1 MTRLRTLLSR
11 LRALVHSRRMDRD
24 LDDEIASHLAE
35 ATDEYLRQGLSL
47 EDARDAAQRG
57 FGGVTQTKEVYR
69 EVRSFI
75 WVDDLT
81 RDLRHAFR
89 TLRRA
94 PAFTAAA
101 LLTLA
106 LGIGANAAI
115 FSIVNAVLLRPLDY
129 PRPDQLMYVTTQY
142 PLIGEGPFQL
152 SAPEYLELREVNRSF
167 AAIGAFSIGFS
178 VGAGEVNLTT
188 ADGARRVRNVNVDE
202 HLFTALGLQAAQ
214 GRLFARGETDRANP
228 QAPPPPVAIL
238 SHELWQSA
246 FGGQPIVG
254 KMVEVNSR
262 PREVIGIMPPGADVL
277 DIRPEIWQPLGL
289 TPSNR
294 ANRRGHNLRVIGRLK
309 DGVTLEAAQTELQ
322 TLNDHWGER
331 VGVTDHMFVPTPSDP
346 AARTSNPDTGH
357 VLQMRPLHDQ
367 IVGGASRAIWMLQAT
382 AGLVLVIACAN
393 LANLLLARAAI
404 RRREFAVRTAL
415 GASRRRLLRQFM
427 TEGALL
433 SIAGGA
439 LALWLARVGL
449 RTLTQAYPV
458 ALPRSTEVSLDLPVL
473 LCTSGIA
480 TATTMFFGLVHLR
493 HIGVKGLAATL
504 TEAGTKGGSSGTRRH
519 VRRGLV
525 VAEVALAVILVTC
538 AGLLIRTVHNL
549 ANVDAGFNR
558 SRLVTFSITLPDAT
572 YAGGMIRVQT
582 IQRLLDALRAV
593 PGVEAATAMAGLP
606 PDRPAVSNNTRVENP
621 TVPSV
626 GPFHIVDYYQYVMPD
641 YFETMGIPIVRG
653 RGFQRTDATSSGLV
667 AIVNEKFAETFWK
680 GRDPIGQ
687 RVKPNPDQ
695 TPWFT
700 VVGVAKDVKQGGV
713 DRDTG
718 TELYMASEQIAR
730 PATGLGI
737 APTNH
742 LVLRTSLAPAALS
755 QTIERVVHDMDR
767 AVPVARLRDME
778 AVFAES
784 IQRPRFL
791 AQLLGFFAGL
801 ALLLAVV
808 GTYGVIASI
817 VAERRREI
825 AIRMALGADRFSV
838 LADVMKDGLVLA
850 GIGVVVGLAGAFG
863 LNRLIAALLFGVRPT
878 DVPTVVAVVATMII
892 VAAAACLLPAWR
904 ASRLD
909 PNAVLRA

>member
-1 MTRLRTLLSR
+1 
-11 LRALVHSRRMDRD
+11 MDRD

-35 ATDEYLRQGLSL
+35 ATDEYLRQGLSP

-69 EVRSFI
+69 EVRSFM

-89 TLRRA
+89 TFRRA

-106 LGIGANAAI
+106 LGIGANAAM

-129 PRPDQLMYVTTQY
+129 PGPDQLTYVTTQY

-167 AAIGAFSIGFS
+167 AAIGAFSP
-178 VGAGEVNLTT
+178 GAGEVNLTA
-188 ADGARRVRNVNVDE
+188 ADGARRVRSANVDE
-202 HLFTALGLQAAQ
+202 HLLNALGLQAAQ
-214 GRLFARGETDRANP
+214 GRLFARGETDRTNL
-228 QAPPPPVAIL
+228 QAPLPPVAIL
-238 SHELWQSA
+238 SHELWQTA

-254 KMVEVNSR
+254 KLVEVNSR

-277 DIRPEIWQPLGL
+277 DVRPEIWLPLGL

-294 ANRRGHNLRVIGRLK
+294 GNRRGHYLRVIGRLK
-309 DGVTLEAAQTELQ
+309 DGVTPEAAQTELK
-322 TLNDHWGER
+322 TLNEHWGER
-331 VGVTDHMFVPTPSDP
+331 VGVTDHMFAPMPSDA
-346 AARTSNPDTGH
+346 AARPSNPDAGH

-367 IVGGASRAIWMLQAT
+367 IVGDASRAIWMLQAT

-415 GASRRRLLRQFM
+415 GASGRRLLRQFM

-439 LALWLARVGL
+439 LALWLARLGL
-449 RTLTQAYPV
+449 RTLTQAYPA

-473 LCTSGIA
+473 LFACGIA
-480 TATTMFFGLVHLR
+480 TATTLVFGLAHLR
-493 HIGVKGLAATL
+493 HIGVDALATTL
-504 TEAGTKGGSSGTRRH
+504 TEAGTKGGSTGTRRH

-525 VAEVALAVILVTC
+525 VAEVALAVILVTG

-558 SRLVTFSITLPDAT
+558 SRLVTFSISLPETT
-572 YAGGMIRVQT
+572 YPGAMIRVQAV
-582 IQRLLDALRAV
+582 QRLLDALRAV
-593 PGVEAATAMAGLP
+593 PGVEAVTAMAGLP
-606 PDRPAVSNNTRVENP
+606 PDRPAITNNTRIENS
-621 TVPSV
+621 TRPSV
-626 GPFHIVDYYQYVMPD
+626 GPFHTVDYYQWVMPD

-653 RGFQRTDATSSGLV
+653 RGFQRTDATSSGFV
-667 AIVNEKFAETFWK
+667 AVVNEKFAETFWK

-687 RVKPNPDQ
+687 RVKPCCNDQ
-695 TPWFT
+695 PPWFT

-713 DRDTG
+713 HRDTG
-718 TELYMASEQIAR
+718 TELYMATDQIAR
-730 PATGLGI
+730 PTPGLGI
-737 APTNH
+737 APINH
-742 LVLRTSLAPAALS
+742 LVLRSSLAPAALS
-755 QTIERVVHDMDR
+755 QTIERVVREMDR
-767 AVPVARLRDME
+767 AVPVVRLRDME
-778 AVFAES
+778 EVFTES

-791 AQLLGFFAGL
+791 AQLLGLFAGL

-817 VAERRREI
+817 VAERRHEI
-825 AIRMALGADRFSV
+825 AIRMALGAERFSV
-838 LADVMKDGLVLA
+838 LADVMKEGLLLA
-850 GIGVVVGLAGAFG
+850 SIGVVVGLAGAFG

-878 DVPTVVAVVATMII
+878 DVPTVAAVVATMII

>member
-1 MTRLRTLLSR
+1 MTRLRTFLFR
-11 LRALVHSRRMDRD
+11 LWALVRARRLDRD
-24 LDDEIASHLAE
+24 IDDEIASHLAE
-35 ATDEYLRQGLSL
+35 ATDDYVRQGMSP
-47 EDARDAAQRG
+47 EEARQAAQRG

-69 EVRSFI
+69 EVRSFM
-75 WVDDLT
+75 WLDDLT

-115 FSIVNAVLLRPLDY
+115 FSIVNAVILRPLDY
-129 PRPDQLMYVTTQY
+129 PRPDQLMYVTTQFPVVGDGPV
-142 PLIGEGPFQL
+142 PLSP
-152 SAPEYLELREVNRSF
+152 PEYLELREVSQSF
-167 AAIGAFSIGFS
+167 SAVGALSP
-178 VGAGEVNLTT
+178 GAGEVNLTT
-188 ADGARRVRNVNVDE
+188 ATGARLVRNVNVDE
-202 HLFTALGLQAAQ
+202 HLFNALCLQAAQ
-214 GRLFARGETDRANP
+214 GRLFARGESDRTNP
-228 QAPPPPVAIL
+228 QAPLPAVAIL

-254 KMVEVNSR
+254 KMVDVNSR

-277 DIRPEIWQPLGL
+277 DIRPEIWLPLGL

-309 DGVTLEAAQTELQ
+309 DGVTPEAAQTELK

-331 VGVTDHMFVPTPSDP
+331 VGVSDHMFAPTPSDA
-346 AARTSNPDTGH
+346 AARTSNPDAGH

-367 IVGGASRAIWMLQAT
+367 IVGGAARAIWMLQAT
-382 AGLVLVIACAN
+382 AGLVLVIVCAN
-393 LANLLLARAAI
+393 LANLLLARAAE

-415 GASRRRLLRQFM
+415 GASRPRLVRQFM

-433 SIAGGA
+433 SIAGSA

-449 RTLTQAYPV
+449 RTLTQAYPA
-458 ALPRSTEVSLDLPVL
+458 ALPRSTDVSIDLPVL
-473 LCTSGIA
+473 LLACGIA
-480 TATTMFFGLVHLR
+480 AATTLFFGLAHLR
-493 HIGVKGLAATL
+493 HIGVKGLATTL
-504 TEAGTKGGSSGTRRH
+504 TEAGTKGGSTGTRRH

-525 VAEVALAVILVTC
+525 VAEVALAVILVTG

-549 ANVDAGFNR
+549 ANVDAGFDR
-558 SRLVTFSITLPDAT
+558 SRLVTFSINLPEST
-572 YAGGMIRVQT
+572 YSTGILRVQAV
-582 IQRLLDALRAV
+582 QRLLDALRAV

-606 PDRPAVSNNTRVENP
+606 PDRPAVSNNTRVENA
-621 TVPSV
+621 TVPPV
-626 GPFHIVDYYQYVMPD
+626 GPFHVVDYYQYVMPD

-653 RGFQRTDATSSGLV
+653 RGFQRTDATSLGLV

-687 RVKPNPDQ
+687 RVKPCCNDQ
-695 TPWFT
+695 PPWLT
-700 VVGVAKDVKQGGV
+700 VVGVATDVKQGGV
-713 DRDTG
+713 DRSTG
-718 TELYMASEQIAR
+718 TELYMATEQIAR
-730 PATGLGI
+730 PAPGLGR
-737 APTNH
+737 APINH

-778 AVFAES
+778 EVFAES

-791 AQLLGFFAGL
+791 AQLLGLFAGL

-808 GTYGVIASI
+808 GTYGVISSI

-825 AIRMALGADRFSV
+825 AIRMALGAERASV
-838 LADVMKDGLVLA
+838 LADVMKEGLVLA
-850 GIGVVVGLAGAFG
+850 SIGLVVGLAGAFG
-863 LNRLIAALLFGVRPT
+863 LNRLIAALLFGVQPT
-878 DVPTVVAVVATMII
+878 DVPTAAAVVATMII
-892 VAAAACLLPAWR
+892 VTAVACLLPAWR